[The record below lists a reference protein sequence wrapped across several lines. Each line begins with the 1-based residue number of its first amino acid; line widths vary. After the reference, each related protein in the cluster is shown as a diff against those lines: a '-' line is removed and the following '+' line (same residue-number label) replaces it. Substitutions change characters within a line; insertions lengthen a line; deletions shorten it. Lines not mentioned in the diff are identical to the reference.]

1 MSTTTAT
8 ELSGA
13 RKAAILL
20 MSLGTDRAATM
31 LRRLTE
37 PEIEEILRE
46 IADLDNVDGEVIDE
60 VVADFASAASNKSS
74 LTHGGAEVARQ
85 LLVAVMGSDRALQL
99 AQTLP
104 EVSNQLPFEYLHRVQ
119 PRLAATFLTDEHPQT
134 IALVLSNLP
143 AGLAAQLLAEMPADF
158 RREVAVR
165 IATLDRT
172 SPDVVGLIDEHLA
185 DRFSTILVDDQR
197 EIGGIGALVDLL
209 TRSDDETEKAVV
221 DGLAEVDENL
231 AERVRAALFSFD
243 DIVALPDRAVQQV
256 LRGVDTKDL
265 ALALKGAGETIR
277 EKLLGNLS
285 SRAGETLREEIELL
299 GRVRMSAVEEA
310 RNNVLR
316 TVRELEQ
323 QGQIVLERSSD
334 DFVD

>member
-1 MSTTTAT
+1 MSATAA

-20 MSLGTDRAATM
+20 MSLGTDRAAAM
-31 LRRLTE
+31 LRHLSE
-37 PEIEEILRE
+37 PEVEEILRE
-46 IADLDNVDGEVIDE
+46 IADLDRIDGEVIDD

-74 LTHGGAEVARQ
+74 MTHGGAEVARQ
-85 LLVAVMGSDRALQL
+85 LLVAVMGSDRALTL

-104 EVSNQLPFEYLHRVQ
+104 EASKQLPFEYLHRVQ
-119 PRLAATFLTDEHPQT
+119 PRLAATFLADEHPQT

-143 AGLAAQLLAEMPADF
+143 AGLAAQLLAEMPGDF
-158 RREVAVR
+158 RRDVAVR

-172 SPDVVGLIDEHLA
+172 SPDVVALIDEHLA
-185 DRFSTILVDDQR
+185 ARFSTILVDDQR

-209 TRSDDETEKAVV
+209 TRSDDETERAVV
-221 DGLAEVDENL
+221 EGLAEVDEVL
-231 AERVRAALFSFD
+231 AEQVRAALFSFED
-243 DIVALPDRAVQQV
+243 LVALPDRAVQQV
-256 LRGVDTKDL
+256 LRSVDTKDL
-265 ALALKGAGETIR
+265 ALALKGGSDAIR
-277 EKLLGNLS
+277 DKLLGNLS

-310 RNNVLR
+310 RNTVLR
-316 TVRELEQ
+316 VVRDLEQ
-323 QGQIVLERSSD
+323 QGQIVLERAGD